1 MKKRILFALVLLLLL
16 SSYNI
21 QKNINFNSRLNIEKI
36 YFENNKFINE
46 KTLKNKLSFLY
57 ETNLFFLKK
66 KDIELKLKELDII
79 ESFEIKK
86 IYPNKIRIKVY
97 ENLPIAIIQNKEEK
111 KFYTNN
117 GKTINFFELEEF
129 GNLPIVY
136 GDRRSFTDFYK
147 VLKKINYPFN
157 EIEKFYL
164 FESKRWDIVTKD
176 QQTIKLPIKNYEISL
191 KNFIDLKDQINFR
204 KYKIFDY
211 RINNQII
218 LK

>member
-1 MKKRILFALVLLLLL
+1 M
-16 SSYNI
+16 
-21 QKNINFNSRLNIEKI
+21 
-36 YFENNKFINE
+36 
-46 KTLKNKLSFLY
+46 
-57 ETNLFFLKK
+57 
-66 KDIELKLKELDII
+66 
-79 ESFEIKK
+79 
-86 IYPNKIRIKVY
+86 
-97 ENLPIAIIQNKEEK
+97 
-111 KFYTNN
+111 
-117 GKTINFFELEEF
+117 
-129 GNLPIVY
+129 PIVY

-191 KNFIDLKDQINFR
+191 KNFINLKDQINFR

>member
-21 QKNINFNSRLNIEKI
+21 QKNINLNPRLNIEKI
-36 YFENNKFINE
+36 YVENNNFIDE
-46 KTLKNKLSFLY
+46 KILKNKLSFLY
-57 ETNLFFLKK
+57 KTNLFLLKK
-66 KDIELKLKELDII
+66 KDIELNLKELDII

-86 IYPNKIRIKVY
+86 IFPNKIRIKVY
-97 ENLPIAIIQNKEEK
+97 ENLPIAIIQNKAEK
-111 KFYTNN
+111 KFYTKS

-129 GNLPIVY
+129 SNLPIVY
-136 GDRRSFTDFYK
+136 ADSGSFTDFYK
-147 VLKKINYPFN
+147 VLKKINFPFN
-157 EIEKFYL
+157 EIVKFYL

-176 QQTIKLPIKNYEISL
+176 KQTIKLPIKNYETSL

>member
-16 SSYNI
+16 SSYNT

-46 KTLKNKLSFLY
+46 KTLKNKLSFLF

-86 IYPNKIRIKVY
+86 IFPNKIRIKVY

>member
-21 QKNINFNSRLNIEKI
+21 QKKINFNSSLNIEKI
-36 YFENNKFINE
+36 YVENNKYVNE
-46 KTLKNKLSFLY
+46 NILKNKLSFLY
-57 ETNLFFLKK
+57 DTNLFLLKK
-66 KDIELKLKELDII
+66 KDIELKLNELDII
-79 ESFEIKK
+79 ESFEVKK
-86 IYPNKIRIKVY
+86 IFPNRIRIKIY
-97 ENLPIAIIQNKEEK
+97 ENLPIAIIQNKVEK
-111 KFYTNN
+111 KFYTDNE
-117 GKTINFFELEEF
+117 KAINFFELEEF
-129 GNLPIVY
+129 SDLPVVY
-136 GDRRSFTDFYK
+136 GDHRSFTDFYK

-164 FESKRWDIVTKD
+164 FESKRWDIVTKEK
-176 QQTIKLPIKNYEISL
+176 QTIKLPIKNYEISL

>member
-46 KTLKNKLSFLY
+46 KTLKNKLSFLF

-86 IYPNKIRIKVY
+86 IFPNKIRIKVY

-129 GNLPIVY
+129 SNLPIVY

-176 QQTIKLPIKNYEISL
+176 KQTIKLPIKNYEISL

>member
-46 KTLKNKLSFLY
+46 KTLKNKLSFLF

>member
-46 KTLKNKLSFLY
+46 KTLKNKLSFLF

-117 GKTINFFELEEF
+117 GKTINFFKLEEF
-129 GNLPIVY
+129 SNLPIVY

>member
-16 SSYNI
+16 SSYNF

-46 KTLKNKLSFLY
+46 KTLKNKLSFLF

-117 GKTINFFELEEF
+117 GKTINFFKLEEF
-129 GNLPIVY
+129 SNLPIVY